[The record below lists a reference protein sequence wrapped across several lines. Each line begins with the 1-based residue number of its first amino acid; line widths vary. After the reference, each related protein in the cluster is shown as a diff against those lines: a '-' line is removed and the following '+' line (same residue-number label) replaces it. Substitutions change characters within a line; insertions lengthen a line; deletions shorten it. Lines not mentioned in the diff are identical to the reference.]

1 MTSLKQLIE
10 ENKLFH
16 YEDIEI
22 IKKWFVENN
31 FEDIGLRMIPEL
43 AAIKAGKI
51 QEQLDYARSWIP
63 VKIDV
68 RNEDG
73 IDSDTAQKLNKIITY
88 HMLSMDL
95 PETLLD
101 WAKENIPKI
110 NLPKFFFM
118 PTIGYLRDKYGI
130 EFKDRSKWAR
140 EQNE

>member
-1 MTSLKQLIE
+1 MPSLKQLLE

-16 YEDIEI
+16 YEDIDI
-22 IKKWFVENN
+22 IKKWFTGNN
-31 FEDIGLRMIPEL
+31 LEELGLQIIPEL
-43 AAIKAGKI
+43 AASKSAKI
-51 QEQLDYARSWIP
+51 QKQLDYARSWIP

-101 WAKENIPKI
+101 WAKENIPKM
-110 NLPKFFFM
+110 NLPKLFFM
-118 PTIGYLRDKYGI
+118 PAVGYLKDKYGI
-130 EFKDRSKWAR
+130 EFKDKPEW
-140 EQNE
+140 